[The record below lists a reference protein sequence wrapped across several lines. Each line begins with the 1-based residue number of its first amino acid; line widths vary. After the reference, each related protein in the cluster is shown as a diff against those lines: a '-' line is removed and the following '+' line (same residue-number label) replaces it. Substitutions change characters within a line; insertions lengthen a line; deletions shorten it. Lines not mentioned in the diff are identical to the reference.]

1 MTETPAAR
9 VRPGG
14 RDGAEG
20 REGRPIRS
28 VTVAAVLFLVVL
40 LGTVGARSFQD
51 LERARGRQAELQE
64 KIEEAEIRIEA
75 LDRRIRRL
83 RSDPLLVER
92 LAREE
97 LGLAREGDVIFVLPP
112 AETSDTAEELAEP
125 IPPPEPEE

>member
-1 MTETPAAR
+1 MTEKPAAR
-9 VRPGG
+9 VRPEG

-40 LGTVGARSFQD
+40 LGMVGARSFKD

-64 KIEEAEIRIEA
+64 KIEETEIRIEA

-97 LGLAREGDVIFVLPP
+97 LGLAREGDVIFVLPRG
-112 AETSDTAEELAEP
+112 ESVEEAAEP
-125 IPPPEPEE
+125 TPPPEPEE